1 MYLCVLQAQQELKD
15 VTFEKEDAMAAMGK
29 LRSVIQTVQT
39 DMADAQQAADRY
51 VGLQSLSTCCE
62 QLASRPRWRCC
73 QLYAQI

>member
-1 MYLCVLQAQQELKD
+1 MQAQQELKD

-51 VGLQSLSTCCE
+51 TGLPSSLTCCK
-62 QLASRPRWRCC
+62 QLASRLRAC
-73 QLYAQI
+73 QHCMITFELR